1 MKITRF
7 KFFGEGLLLC
17 CTLIWGFAFIVVKDS
32 LDSVGVNML
41 NGLRFSVAGVT
52 LGVICIRRLVKD
64 RGASLLSGLLI
75 GFFLWAAY
83 TVQTY
88 GINYTTPGKNAF
100 LTTIYVVFVPLYQSI
115 IKKEKPKLKHII
127 TALTALVGI
136 GILCLNPTEIFKF
149 NLGDALSALCG
160 VIFAAEIVSVDFFS
174 KKCDVFSMTCY
185 SFLFTGLFSFTTAAA
200 VGESVPKITTAI
212 IFPVLFLSLAA
223 TVAALLLQNIGQ
235 KYCAAPTASIIMG
248 LESVFGTLFSVL
260 FGMEKITLNFFI
272 GAFIIFASL
281 VICEI
286 DFTGIKKSKEALQK
300 PRVTV
305 IIRTTV

>member
-100 LTTIYVVFVPLYQSI
+100 LTTIYVVFVPLYQCI

-136 GILCLNPTEIFKF
+136 GILCL
-149 NLGDALSALCG
+149 
-160 VIFAAEIVSVDFFS
+160 
-174 KKCDVFSMTCY
+174 
-185 SFLFTGLFSFTTAAA
+185 
-200 VGESVPKITTAI
+200 
-212 IFPVLFLSLAA
+212 
-223 TVAALLLQNIGQ
+223 
-235 KYCAAPTASIIMG
+235 
-248 LESVFGTLFSVL
+248 
-260 FGMEKITLNFFI
+260 
-272 GAFIIFASL
+272 
-281 VICEI
+281 
-286 DFTGIKKSKEALQK
+286 
-300 PRVTV
+300 R
-305 IIRTTV
+305 